1 MAAQVDQIITA
12 SSFNA
17 IRSKANRIL
26 GNGDS
31 GTRGY
36 GVPLESSTKVDNDV
50 IQASD
55 MQALYNDLVKARK
68 HQVGIPIT
76 WSNATDGLNAP
87 STGELVGA
95 FAADVGPGENSTSA
109 EATSDLD
116 EGFLDFENAAN
127 DIENGKFL
135 VGVGQSEIAT
145 LTTNARVT
153 KWNGT
158 LTFGFTLTWQNFN
171 ERRFWFNSGGY
182 ITIASNLAGG
192 TSIPGNEVNTPP
204 ATKDEIWQTMLNNMG
219 TYKIS
224 VAGSEIVSGTATV
237 NSGVSGIYSDT
248 SNDTDWSAYN
258 NSNRLVVMSKSG
270 TGVYSENEFKIEAW
284 QTNTNS
290 IRFLLTYSD
299 NDVGDDT
306 TPGDP
311 YPISIDENV
320 TGTITA
326 VVTARTATGLG
337 KEYPALTINDEF

>member
-26 GNGDS
+26 GSGDS

-36 GVPLESSTKVDNDV
+36 GIPLESSTKVDNDI

-55 MQALYNDLVKARK
+55 MQALYNDLVKARQ
-68 HQVGIPIT
+68 HQVGIPVT
-76 WSNATDGLNAP
+76 WSNATDGLSSP
-87 STGELVGA
+87 STGELVGV
-95 FAADVGPGENSTSA
+95 FAADVGPGGNSTSA
-109 EATSDLD
+109 TATSDLD

-127 DIENGKFL
+127 DIESGKFL
-135 VGVGQSEIAT
+135 VGAGQSEIST
-145 LTTNARVT
+145 LATNARVT
-153 KWNGT
+153 NWNGS
-158 LTFGFTLTWQNFN
+158 LTFGFTLTWENFE

-224 VAGSEIVSGTATV
+224 VSGSEVVAGTATI

-248 SNDTDWSAYN
+248 SNATDWSAYN
-258 NSNRLVVMSKSG
+258 NSNRLTVMSKSG
-270 TGVYSENEFKIEAW
+270 TGIYSENEFKIEAW

-299 NDVGDDT
+299 NDIGDDVD
-306 TPGDP
+306 GDEYSNP
-311 YPISIDENV
+311 VDENV